1 MKIGFNKT
9 RLSAHLILGFVW
21 IIIGILNLSSK
32 DLENWIGYV
41 FIILGVLY
49 LVHFFY
55 DRKNKYLIIENGMIT
70 KNILYGF
77 KNKMDLDAIQEI
89 QKVKGNYILKSKT
102 QKLKINLDLIDNSSL
117 NKLIEVLRN
126 LNLPSE
132 KSFLASWK

>member
-9 RLSAHLILGFVW
+9 RLNAHLILSFVW

-49 LVHFFY
+49 LVHFLY

-70 KNILYGF
+70 KNILWG
-77 KNKMDLDAIQEI
+77 K
-89 QKVKGNYILKSKT
+89 
-102 QKLKINLDLIDNSSL
+102 
-117 NKLIEVLRN
+117 
-126 LNLPSE
+126 
-132 KSFLASWK
+132 